1 MDFKTD
7 LTFVHKTNSAHCSM
21 HLCPTPPS
29 PTPATFLYD
38 PAGNIASKQVET
50 SGTGATMTTYSH
62 NSLNHNKVTTTK

>member
-1 MDFKTD
+1 
-7 LTFVHKTNSAHCSM
+7 M